1 MPSYDGHN
9 VAYPVPYSV
18 AQGVGRGSYSFS
30 SLLDHVACSVTV
42 EARENGWIVSDSFG
56 NQFVY
61 VDPTD
66 VLHAVALHLEL
77 PPINPLS
84 VLPQRG

>member
-1 MPSYDGHN
+1 M
-9 VAYPVPYSV
+9 YPVPFSV
-18 AQGVGRGSYSFS
+18 GKSNLRSSNPLS
-30 SLLDHVACSVTV
+30 SLFAVDECSVTV
-42 EARENGWIVSDSFG
+42 EARANGWVVYDSFG

>member
-1 MPSYDGHN
+1 MPSFDGRQ
-9 VAYPVPYSV
+9 VAYPVPFSV
-18 AQGVGRGSYSFS
+18 GKGFGRSSCSFS
-30 SLLDHVACSVTV
+30 SLFDGDSCTVTV
-42 EARENGWIVSDSFG
+42 EARANGWVVYDSFG

-61 VDPTD
+61 VEPTD